1 LKSVQL
7 AARPDRPEKLGG
19 RVSLMTLCSET
30 GEKMKKGIPTFL
42 AFAPIWGAVISAP
55 VACYISGPTFS
66 SNVNQGAMVVR
77 FLWIVIF
84 PFLSI
89 VPIVMA
95 KQLSEQEYSKKMERL
110 GAILWLPGAFLNY
123 YLLTKIH

>member
-1 LKSVQL
+1 MNK
-7 AARPDRPEKLGG
+7 R
-19 RVSLMTLCSET
+19 T
-30 GEKMKKGIPTFL
+30 PTFL

-55 VACYISGPTFS
+55 IACYISGPTFS

-77 FLWIVIF
+77 FLWMVIF

-95 KQLSEQEYSKKMERL
+95 KQLSGEEYSKNIERL
-110 GAILWLPGAFLNY
+110 GAILWLPGTFLNY
-123 YLLTKIH
+123 YILTKFH